1 MTIVHKLTAACILLA
16 ATAIVP
22 ACTVP
27 QTASSLTPVA
37 ADALNAASPST
48 VTKLSASCPAIIQ
61 GIAMAR
67 AGAVVA
73 GASAAELAKI
83 DSDAAM
89 AKAGCDN
96 ITVLA
101 ANDAKPASPTNS
113 GDSHAWEMSLL
124 SDAVKVASV
133 VLPMVL

>member
-1 MTIVHKLTAACILLA
+1 MWKPVIIASCIALAGCTI
-16 ATAIVP
+16 
-22 ACTVP
+22 P
-27 QTASSLTPVA
+27 QRASSLTPVA

-48 VTKLSASCPAIIQ
+48 VTKLSASCPAILQ

-83 DSDAAM
+83 DSDAAL
-89 AKAGCDN
+89 AKSGCDN
-96 ITVLA
+96 IAVLA
-101 ANDAKPASPTNS
+101 ANDAKPPSPTNS
-113 GDSHAWEMSLL
+113 GDSHAWELSLL